1 MIDIDWT
8 LFAQLINFLL
18 LVFLLNLVLF
28 RPIRK
33 ALQDRQARL
42 AQEEAAASQLELESQ
57 GLSAEIKEK
66 LAAARWGRPAGGLEA
81 GRVPGG
87 SRPAGGSQKA
97 GGPGM
102 GAGGEKNQSRHGQGP
117 GVFKETGS
125 GLCSTFGRQSPG
137 EGALMKAKQAFG
149 WLKAAA
155 AFLGLSAGVLLAGV
169 AAASEAAHGGGH
181 GGISPEKIQDMIWRT
196 VNFVVFAG
204 ILIKLVAK
212 PAKNFFGKR
221 SQDVAQSLEDLEAKR
236 AAAQA
241 AVKEAEARLAEV
253 AKERE
258 SIIQQYL
265 AEGQNEKAKILDKA
279 NAVAERIKEMAR
291 VSIEQETKK
300 AAQSLKEEVVDQAT
314 QLATDLI
321 KKKATSADQ
330 QGLVEEYLKKVV
342 KTH

>member
-1 MIDIDWT
+1 
-8 LFAQLINFLL
+8 
-18 LVFLLNLVLF
+18 
-28 RPIRK
+28 
-33 ALQDRQARL
+33 
-42 AQEEAAASQLELESQ
+42 
-57 GLSAEIKEK
+57 
-66 LAAARWGRPAGGLEA
+66 
-81 GRVPGG
+81 
-87 SRPAGGSQKA
+87 
-97 GGPGM
+97 
-102 GAGGEKNQSRHGQGP
+102 
-117 GVFKETGS
+117 
-125 GLCSTFGRQSPG
+125 
-137 EGALMKAKQAFG
+137 MKAKQAWG
-149 WLKAAA
+149 WLQAVA

-169 AAASEAAHGGGH
+169 AAAPEAAHGGGH
-181 GGISPEKIQDMIWRT
+181 GGISPEKMQDMIWRT

-236 AAAQA
+236 VAAQA

-265 AEGQNEKAKILDKA
+265 AEGQNERAKILDKA

-300 AAQSLKEEVVDQAT
+300 AAQNLKEEVVDQAT
-314 QLATDLI
+314 QLAMDLI